1 MLFNLLSLDL
11 KYGELSM
18 SLQQA
23 YTALLTG
30 QQALARYLVYA
41 KLVKLGYRVSL
52 IKNIMVQVWYD
63 EMPRYG

>member
-1 MLFNLLSLDL
+1 
-11 KYGELSM
+11 M

-52 IKNIMVQVWYD
+52 IKNIMGWG
-63 EMPRYG
+63 RI